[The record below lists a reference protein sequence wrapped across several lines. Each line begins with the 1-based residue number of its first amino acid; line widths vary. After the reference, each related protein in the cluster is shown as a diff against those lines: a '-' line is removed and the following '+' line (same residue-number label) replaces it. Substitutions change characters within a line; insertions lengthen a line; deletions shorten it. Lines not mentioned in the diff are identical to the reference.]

1 MPDQDVE
8 QMLTKTS
15 NVLSDTIRL
24 GEAMLVEFSDQGEA
38 LANAK
43 THTESIVKQA
53 KQAEHTVRSMRS
65 TPYALWRWC
74 VETFQWMV
82 SGLFVQASP
91 VSKTVSNHQSNASAS
106 AHAKIVHTTT
116 SPLEAQVLILH
127 EQAHAMSEALD
138 THLHLLDELHKTVD
152 TGCTQLQQN
161 DQCYHEL

>member
-8 QMLTKTS
+8 QMLNQTS
-15 NVLSDTIRL
+15 DVLSDTIRL
-24 GEAMLVEFSDQGEA
+24 GKAMLVEFSDQGES

-53 KQAEHTVRSMRS
+53 KQAEHTVRSMHS

-74 VETFQWMV
+74 IETFQWMV

-91 VSKTVSNHQSNASAS
+91 VSETAWNRHSNVSSSG
-106 AHAKIVHTTT
+106 HAKILHTTT

-127 EQAHAMSEALD
+127 EQAHAMSEALN
-138 THLHLLDELHKTVD
+138 THLHLLDELDKTVD

-161 DQCYHEL
+161 DQCYHKL